1 MPDTRPIDSEADR
14 PLPRRPAAVPRPAR
28 ANRPKFDVLDA
39 VWIVLLTAWSLTVA
53 ARVVGFLPNTT
64 GGLLAGIGTVA
75 ALYLLGWRARDRVAG
90 LSAGLLAATSLPFLH
105 LCADSPQSALF
116 ALLTVA
122 ALFAFVAGSSLAALV
137 LAAGAAFVR
146 PDGLLLGLLLAGISI
161 AQHRRRSIYGAALYV
176 AAVPALWAAQIAFGH
191 SRLQLPHLSL
201 QTLVLHFLTA
211 SASLLLLWFLLPLA
225 AEISEPM
232 RRARWLPVLLWTFLT
247 VGVDLI
253 YSPVN
258 PGSML
263 LPLMAMLFAL
273 SGGGVSRL
281 LPTLTGEIP
290 RPLLR
295 YALAALAVLALV
307 GLHYRLEHS
316 L

>member
-1 MPDTRPIDSEADR
+1 MPDTRPIDTEADR
-14 PLPRRPAAVPRPAR
+14 PLPRRPAMIPRPAR
-28 ANRPKFDVLDA
+28 ANRPKFGLLDA
-39 VWIVLLTAWSLTVA
+39 VWIVLLMALSLAVA
-53 ARVVGFLPNTT
+53 ARAVGFLPNTI
-64 GGLLAGIGTVA
+64 GGLLSASGTVA
-75 ALYLLGWRARDRVAG
+75 ALYLLGWRARDRAAG

-105 LCADSPQSALF
+105 QCAGSPQSALF

-146 PDGLLLGLLLAGISI
+146 PDGLLLGVLLAGISI
-161 AQHRRRSIYGAALYV
+161 VQHRKRSVYGAALFV
-176 AAVPALWAAQIAFGH
+176 AAVPALWAAQIALGH
-191 SRLQLPHLSL
+191 SGLQLPRFTP

-211 SASLLLLWFLLPLA
+211 PATLLLLWFLLPLV
-225 AEISEPM
+225 AENSEPL
-232 RRARWLPVLLWTFLT
+232 RRARWLPVLLWTLLT
-247 VGVDLI
+247 LGVNLI
-253 YSPVN
+253 YAPVSPAA
-258 PGSML
+258 ML
-263 LPLMAMLFAL
+263 LPLMVLLFAL

-295 YALAALAVLALV
+295 YALAVLAVLTLV
-307 GLHYRLEHS
+307 GLHHRLEHS